1 LLPVHVKGIPMLKS
15 IKVVEKKK
23 AYEDV
28 VTQIRTLI
36 EEGRVKRGDQ
46 LPTERELSETLR
58 VSRATVR
65 EAIRTLE
72 SMKLVQ
78 SRQGNGTYVLASSEE
93 ALVLPLATA
102 LFHEQDSIHDMFFVR
117 KIIEPH
123 VAQLAAENAGL
134 TEIRELEGLMREQ
147 EERLAHGGNNVDPD
161 SAFHA
166 HLARMS
172 KNTVLERLL
181 YAIIDLLKQTRN
193 DYLQNPER
201 AKKSLMGH
209 QDVITAIKKG
219 DGGGARRAMRRHL
232 EDVETILTKKEP

>member
-1 LLPVHVKGIPMLKS
+1 M
-15 IKVVEKKK
+15 
-23 AYEDV
+23 
-28 VTQIRTLI
+28 QIRTLI
-36 EEGRVKRGDQ
+36 EAGKVKRGDQ

-93 ALVLPLATA
+93 ALVMPLAIA

-123 VAQLAAENAGL
+123 VAQLAAENA
-134 TEIRELEGLMREQ
+134 TSVEIAELEDLLEEQ
-147 EERLAHGGNNVDPD
+147 KKFLVGVENKIFYPD
-161 SAFHA
+161 STFHA

-172 KNTVLERLL
+172 KNAVLERLL
-181 YAIIDLLKQTRN
+181 YAMIDLLKQTRN
-193 DYLQNPER
+193 DYLQNTER
-201 AKKSLMGH
+201 VKKSFAGH
-209 QDVITAIKKG
+209 RNIVAAIKNRDG
-219 DGGGARRAMRRHL
+219 DAARIAMQRHL
-232 EDVETILTKKEP
+232 EDVETILTAQK

>member
-1 LLPVHVKGIPMLKS
+1 MLKS

-28 VTQIRTLI
+28 VAQIRTLI

-123 VAQLAAENAGL
+123 VAQLAAENAEPA
-134 TEIRELEGLMREQ
+134 EISKLEGLMREQ

-166 HLARMS
+166 YLARMS
-172 KNTVLERLL
+172 RNAVLERLL

-201 AKKSLMGH
+201 AKKSLTGH
-209 QDVITAIKKG
+209 RDVVAAIKKG
-219 DGGGARRAMRRHL
+219 DGSGARRAMRRHL
-232 EDVETILTKKEP
+232 EEVETILTKKET